1 MSATISSY
9 PQCTELVS
17 RGLQFINPATNRTVV
32 IKPGERCWI
41 SSTQLEQNRDGRAMV
56 CRKNANARSGWYFPL
71 ELLTQWFDIA

>member
-1 MSATISSY
+1 MTY

-17 RGLQFINPATNRTVV
+17 KGLQFINPATNRSVV

-56 CRKNANARSGWYFPL
+56 CRMNQKNGQGWYFPL
-71 ELLTQWFDIA
+71 ELITEWFEVSR